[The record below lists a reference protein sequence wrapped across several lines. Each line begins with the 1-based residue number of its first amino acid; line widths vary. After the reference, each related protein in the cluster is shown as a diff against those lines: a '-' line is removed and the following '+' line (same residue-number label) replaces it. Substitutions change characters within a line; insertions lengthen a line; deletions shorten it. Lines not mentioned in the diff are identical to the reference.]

1 MGYNALSKSGLR
13 QYQYRRNTTRLSA
26 LHAGMAAVLAAMAV
40 LTWTALT
47 VDYSSWELEFSRW
60 LQGFSLGPAD
70 FLRDGLFWMG
80 VRGVAGAMM
89 LAVCV
94 ILWSRRWR
102 LEAVFVALVFIPDA
116 LNILVK
122 ELIARPR
129 PTADLVDVVV
139 GWGGIQ
145 GSSFPSGH
153 AVHAALFYGFL
164 LYLARL
170 YVPNAALV
178 KAATAMGVAYILATG
193 PWLISAGRHW
203 LIDVIGGYA
212 YRAFYLLAMIACY
225 NWVLERVR
233 DGNHPR
239 LLGLLHPSV
248 RRAGEGEESRE
259 TA

>member
-1 MGYNALSKSGLR
+1 MGYNALSRSGIR
-13 QYQYRRNTTRLSA
+13 PYRRNTTRLSV
-26 LHAGMAAVLAAMAV
+26 LHAGMAAVLTAMAV
-40 LTWTALT
+40 LTCIALT
-47 VDYSSWELEFSRW
+47 VDFFNWELEFGRW
-60 LQGFSLGPAD
+60 LQGFRLGPAD
-70 FLRDGLFWMG
+70 FLRDWLFWMG

-94 ILWSRRWR
+94 ILWFRRWR

-116 LNILVK
+116 LNLLIK

-139 GWGGIQ
+139 GWGGVQ

-170 YVPNAALV
+170 YAPNAALV
-178 KAATAMGVAYILATG
+178 RAATAVGVAYILATG
-193 PWLISAGRHW
+193 PWLIYDGRHW
-203 LIDVIGGYA
+203 AIDVLGGYA
-212 YRAFYLLAMIACY
+212 YGAFYLLATIAVY

-233 DGNHPR
+233 EGRHAR
-239 LLGLLHPSV
+239 LVGLLHPSV

>member
-1 MGYNALSKSGLR
+1 MQAGVAAL
-13 QYQYRRNTTRLSA
+13 
-26 LHAGMAAVLAAMAV
+26 LAAMAA
-40 LTWTALT
+40 LTWTALA
-47 VDYSSWELEFSRW
+47 VDYFSWELEFSLW

-70 FLRDGLFWMG
+70 FLRDWLFWMG

-94 ILWSRRWR
+94 ILWSRCWR

-116 LNILVK
+116 LNLLIK

-129 PTADLVDVVV
+129 PTSDLVDVVV

-153 AVHAALFYGFL
+153 AVHAVLFYGFL

-178 KAATAMGVAYILATG
+178 RIAAVLGVAYILATG
-193 PWLISAGRHW
+193 PWLIYDGRHW
-203 LIDVIGGYA
+203 AIDVLGGYA
-212 YRAFYLLAMIACY
+212 YGAFYLLAMIAVY
-225 NWVLERVR
+225 NWVLERIKEGR
-233 DGNHPR
+233 HPR
-239 LLGLLHPSV
+239 LMWLLHPSV
-248 RRAGEGEESRE
+248 RREGEGGEEPVDCLRLG
-259 TA
+259 